1 MRRREFIT
9 VVGGAAVWP
18 LAVGAQELERVRRVG
33 VLMNLAP
40 DDPEGQ
46 VRLKVSCR
54 RWRSRVGPK
63 AATCVSTRAGA
74 PAKPSAIAAALPN

>member
-18 LAVGAQELERVRRVG
+18 LAVGAQEPERVRRVG

-46 VRLKVSCR
+46 VRLKVFLQALTP
-54 RWRSRVGPK
+54 RS
-63 AATCVSTRAGA
+63 
-74 PAKPSAIAAALPN
+74 IAM